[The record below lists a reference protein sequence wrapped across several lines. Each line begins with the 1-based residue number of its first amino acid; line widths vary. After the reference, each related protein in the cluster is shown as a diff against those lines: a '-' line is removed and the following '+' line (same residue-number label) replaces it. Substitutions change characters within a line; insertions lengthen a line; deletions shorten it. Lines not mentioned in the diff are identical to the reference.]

1 MSPRT
6 ERDARPRFDPE
17 VIELAEEA
25 IHLDQM
31 ADRALALDLLVE
43 DAGSRERL
51 EAVRDYFVHRLHKS
65 SFDYDASRGLR
76 LVIAALPRAWS
87 EPGRS

>member
-1 MSPRT
+1 M
-6 ERDARPRFDPE
+6 ARSRFDPA

-25 IHLDQM
+25 IHLEQM
-31 ADRALALDLLVE
+31 ADRALALDLFME

-65 SFDYDASRGLR
+65 SFDYDATRGLK
-76 LVIAALPRAWS
+76 LDIAALQRAWP
-87 EPGRS
+87 EPSPS